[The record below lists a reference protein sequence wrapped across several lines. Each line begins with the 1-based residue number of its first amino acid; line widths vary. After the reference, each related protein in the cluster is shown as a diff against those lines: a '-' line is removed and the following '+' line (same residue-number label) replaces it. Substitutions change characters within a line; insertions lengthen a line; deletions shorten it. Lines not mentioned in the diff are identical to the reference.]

1 MASFNSFPIPKQIV
15 RSSSSSA
22 SRPRILVRSSMASSN
37 SMLVFVPPH
46 PLIKHW
52 LSLLR
57 CGQTPPLPFFVRIA
71 SRWSFLSSLKEDTR
85 FHRRD
90 HPLKACGCASATA
103 ENVYVKLKD
112 PKNSLPC
119 FQENIG
125 VGVVGEQM
133 SSSSSEKANLSR
145 SMLQYNLLGKNLLAL
160 EQTFVALESLRME
173 RDIML
178 QMRKLGAAELFN
190 TCLSRSR
197 ASSTTSCLPDTGTP
211 ELVDTTEEQQTFVPS
226 TRKLR
231 KKARRS
237 SLMTGNDD
245 QGSRTTWE
253 GIDVPRV
260 RKPSKYRKKR
270 ERISRNEAEMSQG
283 VKIVADMERIRTKLE
298 EESGKVASMSCWAE
312 AAGMNEK
319 LLMRNLH
326 FGWYCRD
333 ELVKCTRSLVLFLAR
348 NYRGLGIA
356 HEDLIQAGYVGVLQ
370 GAERFDHTRGYKFST
385 YVQYWIRKS
394 MSMMVSRHARGV
406 HIPASIIRTMSQIQK
421 ARKTLKTSQGIKYP
435 ADEEISKLTGYSL
448 KKIRAANQCLKVVG
462 SIDKK
467 VGDCFTTKFLSE
479 CLFAVCMQEFTPDTT
494 MESPEEAV
502 MRQSARR
509 EVHNLIEGLEA
520 REKQVMVL
528 RYGLQDYRPKS
539 LEEIGK
545 LLRLNIGHLDADGIY
560 TGQFTT
566 LALCG
571 FVRAQGDADS
581 GVDRLWQKK
590 KAIYVEEMNTFSK
603 MVTILKLSI
612 CVRDTDRHNQVAD
625 PVAQC
630 LTDIRITLKMLSL
643 SIETLRLLEETLTP
657 RFHPRCPTICLTSLV
672 NSDVLGGCSDR
683 GGAKSGQIEGGSGAL
698 VSPYRL
704 EVQFCK
710 KGVCGDVRSLS
721 RHVRCSLSPPVQG
734 NSGVPLWR
742 HTKARA
748 EDGIVYGS
756 VGERKGGASSLFKQS
771 CDIGV
776 KASGSGL
783 IVNEAMASTRF
794 SSYETAVL
802 KLSDTWRG

>member
-15 RSSSSSA
+15 GSSSSSSSSSA
-22 SRPRILVRSSMASSN
+22 SRSRILVRSSMSSSSSMASTN

-57 CGQTPPLPFFVRIA
+57 CDQTPFPIFVRIA
-71 SRWSFLSSLKEDTR
+71 SRWSFLSSFKEENR
-85 FHRRD
+85 FHQRD

-103 ENVYVKLKD
+103 ENVYVELKD
-112 PKNSLPC
+112 PK
-119 FQENIG
+119 ENIG
-125 VGVVGEQM
+125 AGLVGERM
-133 SSSSSEKANLSR
+133 SSSEKAHLSR

-160 EQTFVALESLRME
+160 EQTFVALDSLRME

-178 QMRKLGAAELFN
+178 HMRKLGATELFN

-197 ASSTTSCLPDTGTP
+197 GSSATSCLPDTGTP
-211 ELVDTTEEQQTFVPS
+211 ELVDTTEEQKTFVHS
-226 TRKLR
+226 RRKLR

-237 SLMTGNDD
+237 SLMTGNGD
-245 QGSRTTWE
+245 QGSWTISSRTTWD
-253 GIDVPRV
+253 GRV

-270 ERISRNEAEMSQG
+270 ERISRNEAELSEG

-298 EESGKVASMSCWAE
+298 EESGKVASMRCWAE

-333 ELVKCTRSLVLFLAR
+333 ELVKSTRSLVLFLAR

-394 MSMMVSRHARGV
+394 MSAMVSRHARGV

-435 ADEEISKLTGYSL
+435 ADEEISKLTGYTL

-467 VGDCFTTKFLSE
+467 VGDCFTTKFL
-479 CLFAVCMQEFTPDTT
+479 EFTPDTT

-502 MRQSARR
+502 MRQSARG
-509 EVHNLIEGLEA
+509 EVHNLLEGLEP

-528 RYGLQDYRPKS
+528 RYGLQDYSPKS

-545 LLRLNIGHLDADGIY
+545 LLSVSKEGIRKIER
-560 TGQFTT
+560 
-566 LALCG
+566 
-571 FVRAQGDADS
+571 RAMAKLRDQPKADS
-581 GVDRLWQKK
+581 
-590 KAIYVEEMNTFSK
+590 
-603 MVTILKLSI
+603 
-612 CVRDTDRHNQVAD
+612 
-625 PVAQC
+625 
-630 LTDIRITLKMLSL
+630 
-643 SIETLRLLEETLTP
+643 LRFYLNL
-657 RFHPRCPTICLTSLV
+657 
-672 NSDVLGGCSDR
+672 
-683 GGAKSGQIEGGSGAL
+683 
-698 VSPYRL
+698 
-704 EVQFCK
+704 
-710 KGVCGDVRSLS
+710 
-721 RHVRCSLSPPVQG
+721 
-734 NSGVPLWR
+734 
-742 HTKARA
+742 
-748 EDGIVYGS
+748 
-756 VGERKGGASSLFKQS
+756 
-771 CDIGV
+771 
-776 KASGSGL
+776 
-783 IVNEAMASTRF
+783 
-794 SSYETAVL
+794 
-802 KLSDTWRG
+802 

>member
-112 PKNSLPC
+112 PK
-119 FQENIG
+119 ENIG

-467 VGDCFTTKFLSE
+467 VGDCFTTKFL
-479 CLFAVCMQEFTPDTT
+479 EFTPDTT

-545 LLRLNIGHLDADGIY
+545 LLRVSKEGI
-560 TGQFTT
+560 
-566 LALCG
+566 
-571 FVRAQGDADS
+571 R
-581 GVDRLWQKK
+581 K
-590 KAIYVEEMNTFSK
+590 
-603 MVTILKLSI
+603 
-612 CVRDTDRHNQVAD
+612 
-625 PVAQC
+625 
-630 LTDIRITLKMLSL
+630 
-643 SIETLRLLEETLTP
+643 IER
-657 RFHPRCPTICLTSLV
+657 R
-672 NSDVLGGCSDR
+672 
-683 GGAKSGQIEGGSGAL
+683 
-698 VSPYRL
+698 
-704 EVQFCK
+704 
-710 KGVCGDVRSLS
+710 
-721 RHVRCSLSPPVQG
+721 
-734 NSGVPLWR
+734 
-742 HTKARA
+742 
-748 EDGIVYGS
+748 
-756 VGERKGGASSLFKQS
+756 
-771 CDIGV
+771 
-776 KASGSGL
+776 
-783 IVNEAMASTRF
+783 AMA
-794 SSYETAVL
+794 
-802 KLSDTWRG
+802 KLRDQPKADNLRYYLNQ

>member
-15 RSSSSSA
+15 RSSSSSSSA
-22 SRPRILVRSSMASSN
+22 SRPRILVRSSMASTN

-71 SRWSFLSSLKEDTR
+71 SRWSFLSSLKEDTT
-85 FHRRD
+85 FHLRD

-103 ENVYVKLKD
+103 ENVYVELKD
-112 PKNSLPC
+112 PK
-119 FQENIG
+119 EYIG

-133 SSSSSEKANLSR
+133 SSSSSEKVNLSR

-178 QMRKLGAAELFN
+178 QMRKLGATELFN

-467 VGDCFTTKFLSE
+467 VGDCFTTKFL
-479 CLFAVCMQEFTPDTT
+479 EFTPDTT

-545 LLRLNIGHLDADGIY
+545 LLRVSKEGI
-560 TGQFTT
+560 
-566 LALCG
+566 
-571 FVRAQGDADS
+571 R
-581 GVDRLWQKK
+581 K
-590 KAIYVEEMNTFSK
+590 
-603 MVTILKLSI
+603 
-612 CVRDTDRHNQVAD
+612 
-625 PVAQC
+625 
-630 LTDIRITLKMLSL
+630 
-643 SIETLRLLEETLTP
+643 IER
-657 RFHPRCPTICLTSLV
+657 R
-672 NSDVLGGCSDR
+672 
-683 GGAKSGQIEGGSGAL
+683 
-698 VSPYRL
+698 
-704 EVQFCK
+704 
-710 KGVCGDVRSLS
+710 
-721 RHVRCSLSPPVQG
+721 
-734 NSGVPLWR
+734 
-742 HTKARA
+742 
-748 EDGIVYGS
+748 
-756 VGERKGGASSLFKQS
+756 
-771 CDIGV
+771 
-776 KASGSGL
+776 
-783 IVNEAMASTRF
+783 AMA
-794 SSYETAVL
+794 
-802 KLSDTWRG
+802 KLRDQPKADNLRYYLNQ

>member
-15 RSSSSSA
+15 RSSSSSSSA
-22 SRPRILVRSSMASSN
+22 SRPRILVRSSLCTSASFDQTLALSPEMWPN
-37 SMLVFVPPH
+37 SSSP
-46 PLIKHW
+46 
-52 LSLLR
+52 LLR
-57 CGQTPPLPFFVRIA
+57 DFVFFRIA
-71 SRWSFLSSLKEDTR
+71 SRWSFLSSLKEDTT
-85 FHRRD
+85 FHLRD

-103 ENVYVKLKD
+103 ENVYVELKD
-112 PKNSLPC
+112 PK
-119 FQENIG
+119 EYIG

-133 SSSSSEKANLSR
+133 SSSSSEKVNLSR

-178 QMRKLGAAELFN
+178 QMRKLGATELFN

-211 ELVDTTEEQQTFVPS
+211 ELVDTTEEQKTFVPS

-253 GIDVPRV
+253 GIDIPRV

-270 ERISRNEAEMSQG
+270 ERISRNESEMSQG

-333 ELVKCTRSLVLFLAR
+333 ELVKSTRSLVLFLAR

-467 VGDCFTTKFLSE
+467 VGDCFTTKFL
-479 CLFAVCMQEFTPDTT
+479 EFTPDTT

-545 LLRLNIGHLDADGIY
+545 LLRVSKEGIRKIERRAMAKLRDQPKADNLNEEGVVTELYIPRKCSATNRLITSKDHASVQLNIGHLDADGIY

-590 KAIYVEEMNTFSK
+590 KVE
-603 MVTILKLSI
+603 
-612 CVRDTDRHNQVAD
+612 
-625 PVAQC
+625 
-630 LTDIRITLKMLSL
+630 
-643 SIETLRLLEETLTP
+643 
-657 RFHPRCPTICLTSLV
+657 
-672 NSDVLGGCSDR
+672 
-683 GGAKSGQIEGGSGAL
+683 
-698 VSPYRL
+698 
-704 EVQFCK
+704 
-710 KGVCGDVRSLS
+710 
-721 RHVRCSLSPPVQG
+721 
-734 NSGVPLWR
+734 
-742 HTKARA
+742 TKQ
-748 EDGIVYGS
+748 
-756 VGERKGGASSLFKQS
+756 L
-771 CDIGV
+771 
-776 KASGSGL
+776 
-783 IVNEAMASTRF
+783 
-794 SSYETAVL
+794 
-802 KLSDTWRG
+802 

>member
-1 MASFNSFPIPKQIV
+1 MASFNSFPIPKQMV
-15 RSSSSSA
+15 GSSSSSSSA
-22 SRPRILVRSSMASSN
+22 SRPRILVRSSMASTN

-57 CGQTPPLPFFVRIA
+57 CDQTPLPFFVRIA
-71 SRWSFLSSLKEDTR
+71 SRWSFLSSLKEETR
-85 FHRRD
+85 FHQRD

-103 ENVYVKLKD
+103 ENVYVELKD
-112 PKNSLPC
+112 PK
-119 FQENIG
+119 ENIG
-125 VGVVGEQM
+125 VGLVGERM

-197 ASSTTSCLPDTGTP
+197 ASSTASCLPDTGTP
-211 ELVDTTEEQQTFVPS
+211 ELVDTTEEQKTFVHS

-237 SLMTGNDD
+237 SLMTGSDD
-245 QGSRTTWE
+245 LGSRTIWE
-253 GIDVPRV
+253 GVDVPRV

-270 ERISRNEAEMSQG
+270 ERISRNEAEMPQG
-283 VKIVADMERIRTKLE
+283 VKLVADMERIRTKLE
-298 EESGKVASMSCWAE
+298 EESGKVASMICWAE

-333 ELVKCTRSLVLFLAR
+333 ELVKSTRSLVLFLAR

-394 MSMMVSRHARGV
+394 MSTMVSRHARGV

-467 VGDCFTTKFLSE
+467 VGDCFTTKFL
-479 CLFAVCMQEFTPDTT
+479 EFTPDTT

-528 RYGLQDYRPKS
+528 RYGLEDYRPKS

-545 LLRLNIGHLDADGIY
+545 LLRVSKEGI
-560 TGQFTT
+560 
-566 LALCG
+566 
-571 FVRAQGDADS
+571 R
-581 GVDRLWQKK
+581 K
-590 KAIYVEEMNTFSK
+590 
-603 MVTILKLSI
+603 
-612 CVRDTDRHNQVAD
+612 
-625 PVAQC
+625 
-630 LTDIRITLKMLSL
+630 
-643 SIETLRLLEETLTP
+643 IER
-657 RFHPRCPTICLTSLV
+657 R
-672 NSDVLGGCSDR
+672 
-683 GGAKSGQIEGGSGAL
+683 
-698 VSPYRL
+698 
-704 EVQFCK
+704 
-710 KGVCGDVRSLS
+710 
-721 RHVRCSLSPPVQG
+721 
-734 NSGVPLWR
+734 
-742 HTKARA
+742 
-748 EDGIVYGS
+748 
-756 VGERKGGASSLFKQS
+756 
-771 CDIGV
+771 
-776 KASGSGL
+776 
-783 IVNEAMASTRF
+783 AMAKIRDQPKADNLR
-794 SSYETAVL
+794 YYL
-802 KLSDTWRG
+802 NQ

>member
-22 SRPRILVRSSMASSN
+22 SRPRILVRSSLCTSASFDQTLALSPEMRPN
-37 SMLVFVPPH
+37 SSS
-46 PLIKHW
+46 PL
-52 LSLLR
+52 L
-57 CGQTPPLPFFVRIA
+57 RIA

-467 VGDCFTTKFLSE
+467 VGDCFTTKFL
-479 CLFAVCMQEFTPDTT
+479 EFTPDTT

-590 KAIYVEEMNTFSK
+590 KVE
-603 MVTILKLSI
+603 
-612 CVRDTDRHNQVAD
+612 
-625 PVAQC
+625 
-630 LTDIRITLKMLSL
+630 
-643 SIETLRLLEETLTP
+643 
-657 RFHPRCPTICLTSLV
+657 
-672 NSDVLGGCSDR
+672 
-683 GGAKSGQIEGGSGAL
+683 
-698 VSPYRL
+698 
-704 EVQFCK
+704 
-710 KGVCGDVRSLS
+710 
-721 RHVRCSLSPPVQG
+721 
-734 NSGVPLWR
+734 
-742 HTKARA
+742 TKQ
-748 EDGIVYGS
+748 
-756 VGERKGGASSLFKQS
+756 L
-771 CDIGV
+771 
-776 KASGSGL
+776 
-783 IVNEAMASTRF
+783 
-794 SSYETAVL
+794 
-802 KLSDTWRG
+802 

>member
-22 SRPRILVRSSMASSN
+22 SRPRILVRSSMASTN

-57 CGQTPPLPFFVRIA
+57 CDQTPFPFFVRIA
-71 SRWSFLSSLKEDTR
+71 SRWSFLSSLKEETR
-85 FHRRD
+85 FHQRD
-90 HPLKACGCASATA
+90 HPLQACGCASATA
-103 ENVYVKLKD
+103 ENVYVELKD
-112 PKNSLPC
+112 PK
-119 FQENIG
+119 ENIG
-125 VGVVGEQM
+125 VGLVGERM
-133 SSSSSEKANLSR
+133 SSSEKANLSR

-211 ELVDTTEEQQTFVPS
+211 ELVDTTEEQKTFVHS

-237 SLMTGNDD
+237 SLMTGSDD
-245 QGSRTTWE
+245 LGSRTTWE
-253 GIDVPRV
+253 GVDVPRV

-333 ELVKCTRSLVLFLAR
+333 ELVKSTRSLVLFLAR

-394 MSMMVSRHARGV
+394 MSTMVSRHARGV

-467 VGDCFTTKFLSE
+467 VGDCFTTKFL
-479 CLFAVCMQEFTPDTT
+479 EFTPDTT

-509 EVHNLIEGLEA
+509 EVHNLLEGLEA

-528 RYGLQDYRPKS
+528 RYGLEDYRPKS

-545 LLRLNIGHLDADGIY
+545 LLRVSKEGIRKIERRAMAKLRDQPKADNLRYYLNHESTCCSSDIFCLFVYHESDRIFQAIIMQNEEGVVTELYIPRKCSATNRLITSKDHASVQLNIGHLDADGIY

-590 KAIYVEEMNTFSK
+590 KVE
-603 MVTILKLSI
+603 
-612 CVRDTDRHNQVAD
+612 
-625 PVAQC
+625 
-630 LTDIRITLKMLSL
+630 
-643 SIETLRLLEETLTP
+643 
-657 RFHPRCPTICLTSLV
+657 
-672 NSDVLGGCSDR
+672 
-683 GGAKSGQIEGGSGAL
+683 
-698 VSPYRL
+698 
-704 EVQFCK
+704 
-710 KGVCGDVRSLS
+710 
-721 RHVRCSLSPPVQG
+721 
-734 NSGVPLWR
+734 
-742 HTKARA
+742 TKQ
-748 EDGIVYGS
+748 
-756 VGERKGGASSLFKQS
+756 L
-771 CDIGV
+771 
-776 KASGSGL
+776 
-783 IVNEAMASTRF
+783 
-794 SSYETAVL
+794 
-802 KLSDTWRG
+802 

>member
-1 MASFNSFPIPKQIV
+1 MASFSSFPIPKQMV
-15 RSSSSSA
+15 GSSST
-22 SRPRILVRSSMASSN
+22 SRPRILVRSSMPSSSMASTN
-37 SMLVFVPPH
+37 NMLVFVPPH

-52 LSLLR
+52 LSLFR
-57 CGQTPPLPFFVRIA
+57 CDQTHLPIFVRIA
-71 SRWSFLSSLKEDTR
+71 SRWSFLSSSKEESR
-85 FHRRD
+85 FHQGD

-103 ENVYVKLKD
+103 ENVYVELKD
-112 PKNSLPC
+112 PKES
-119 FQENIG
+119 IG
-125 VGVVGEQM
+125 VGFAGEQM
-133 SSSSSEKANLSR
+133 SSSEKAFLSR

-197 ASSTTSCLPDTGTP
+197 GSSTTSCLPDTGTP
-211 ELVDTTEEQQTFVPS
+211 ELVDTTEEHQTFVPS
-226 TRKLR
+226 RRKLR

-237 SLMTGNDD
+237 SLMTGNGD
-245 QGSRTTWE
+245 QSSSTIS
-253 GIDVPRV
+253 IDVPKV

-270 ERISRNEAEMSQG
+270 GRISRNEAEMSQG

-298 EESGKVASMSCWAE
+298 EESGKVASMSSWAE

-333 ELVKCTRSLVLFLAR
+333 ELVKSTRSLVLFLAR

-394 MSMMVSRHARGV
+394 MSTMVSRHARGV

-435 ADEEISKLTGYSL
+435 ADEELSKLTGYSL

-467 VGDCFTTKFLSE
+467 VGDCFTTKFL
-479 CLFAVCMQEFTPDTT
+479 EFTPDTT

-509 EVHNLIEGLEA
+509 EVHNLLEGLEA

-528 RYGLQDYRPKS
+528 RYGLQDYSPKS

-545 LLRLNIGHLDADGIY
+545 LLRVSKEGI
-560 TGQFTT
+560 
-566 LALCG
+566 
-571 FVRAQGDADS
+571 R
-581 GVDRLWQKK
+581 K
-590 KAIYVEEMNTFSK
+590 
-603 MVTILKLSI
+603 
-612 CVRDTDRHNQVAD
+612 
-625 PVAQC
+625 
-630 LTDIRITLKMLSL
+630 
-643 SIETLRLLEETLTP
+643 IER
-657 RFHPRCPTICLTSLV
+657 R
-672 NSDVLGGCSDR
+672 
-683 GGAKSGQIEGGSGAL
+683 
-698 VSPYRL
+698 
-704 EVQFCK
+704 
-710 KGVCGDVRSLS
+710 
-721 RHVRCSLSPPVQG
+721 
-734 NSGVPLWR
+734 
-742 HTKARA
+742 
-748 EDGIVYGS
+748 
-756 VGERKGGASSLFKQS
+756 
-771 CDIGV
+771 
-776 KASGSGL
+776 
-783 IVNEAMASTRF
+783 AMA
-794 SSYETAVL
+794 
-802 KLSDTWRG
+802 KLRDQPKADNLRYYLNQ